1 MNISLIASFYRVQ
14 AHLPTWI
21 ARAQALA
28 AHVQKAGLTLE
39 FVIVAND
46 AQDDER
52 ALIDPFAAHIPN
64 VQVLYVPRESLYA
77 SWNRGVRAAHGALIG
92 FWNADD
98 ARNTQ
103 AVLDAWRLCQA
114 GAQVIYFPWTVI
126 RLDAKG
132 KGRHDQQVYSQIP
145 FDADFQKRKFRAGPF
160 FMFTPQIYHRVG
172 GFDERFRI
180 IGDWEWCNRA
190 MSYTPF
196 TPSRLNGGEFY
207 VHGGNLSNT
216 GSTRQICEENVMRIL
231 GGMTDDLT
239 PAPPDEM
246 KALWAAWANDRA
258 LAPHLAEK
266 LWGAGATEAWARWQV
281 EEPRRKALI
290 ARQQQL
296 RALPKWVIDTLGLR
310 PFLAQLGI
318 VKARPTD
325 DDK

>member
-14 AHLPTWI
+14 AHLSTWV
-21 ARAQALA
+21 ARAESLA
-28 AHVQKAGLTLE
+28 ANIHKAGLALE

-46 AQDDER
+46 AQPDER
-52 ALIDPFAAHIPN
+52 ALIEAFATRVPN
-64 VQVLYVPRESLYA
+64 VNVLYVARESLYA
-77 SWNRGVRAAHGALIG
+77 SWNRGVQAARGSLIG

-103 AVLDAWRLCQA
+103 AILDAWRLHQA
-114 GAQVIYFPWTVI
+114 GAKVVYFPWTVI
-126 RLDAKG
+126 RLGANG
-132 KGRHDQQVYSQIP
+132 NEQGAQQVYRQIP

-160 FMFTPQIYHRVG
+160 FMFTPEVYQRVG

-190 MSYTPF
+190 MQYTPF
-196 TPSRLNGGEFY
+196 TPSRINGGEFY

-216 GSTRQICEENVMRIL
+216 GSTRQLCEENVMRIL
-231 GGMTDDLT
+231 GGITEDIA

-246 KALWAAWANDRA
+246 KTLWSAWENDHA
-258 LAPHLAEK
+258 LAPHIAEK
-266 LWGAGATEAWARWQV
+266 LWGAGAAETWALWQV

-290 ARQQQL
+290 AREQQL

-310 PFLAQLGI
+310 PFLARFGL
-318 VKARPTD
+318 VKARPSD
-325 DDK
+325 E